1 MTEMWIGFAVLLVI
15 AVGFLM
21 IPFVIKLRGGDLVR
35 ESTNVEIY
43 KAQLADLEADKQ
55 AEKIGPDEYDS
66 LSQEIKRNLLID
78 TDKNV
83 APTDHDGGRWII
95 GIMAVV
101 LIGSSIL
108 LYNKLG
114 AENELAIAGLLKK
127 SAGQGYSKDDAK
139 DLLDRLIV
147 QTEKTP
153 EDVEVWYLIGRLN
166 FDLEKYDAAVL
177 GFSKVIEHLP
187 ADAQD
192 DQAVALAQL
201 AQAQFFANDRKLDK
215 ATESLLLQALEINPR
230 DNTSLGLL
238 GVASYDRAEYL
249 NAVRYWTRL
258 LALIPPNNPNAQA
271 IQGGLYKAM
280 GLLTKDQLATFNKE
294 QADKIKS
301 SIQVTVDISDDMK
314 SKLPKNADLFVLAK
328 AEQGP
333 PMPLA
338 VQRLN
343 VADWPIT
350 VTLDDSMAMMETLR
364 MSEFQNI
371 IITARISKS
380 GVGNATAGDLQGV
393 STVISSKAKS
403 VKIVIAEELK

>member
-55 AEKIGPDEYDS
+55 ADKIGPDEYDS

-78 TDKNV
+78 TDKKV

-139 DLLDRLIV
+139 NLLDRLIV

-350 VTLDDSMAMMETLR
+350 VTLDDSMAMMDTLR

>member
-95 GIMAVV
+95 GIMAMV

-127 SAGQGYSKDDAK
+127 SAGQGYSKDDAQN
-139 DLLDRLIV
+139 LLDRLIV

-350 VTLDDSMAMMETLR
+350 VTLDDSMAMMDTLR

>member
-95 GIMAVV
+95 GIMAMV

-139 DLLDRLIV
+139 NLLDRLIV

-294 QADKIKS
+294 QAEKIKS

-350 VTLDDSMAMMETLR
+350 VTLDDSMAMMDTLR

>member
-78 TDKNV
+78 TDKKV

-127 SAGQGYSKDDAK
+127 SAGQGYSKDDAQN
-139 DLLDRLIV
+139 LLDRLIV

-350 VTLDDSMAMMETLR
+350 VTLDDSMAMMDTLR

>member
-139 DLLDRLIV
+139 NLLDRLIV

-301 SIQVTVDISDDMK
+301 SIQVTVDISDDMR

-350 VTLDDSMAMMETLR
+350 VTLDDSMAMMDTLR